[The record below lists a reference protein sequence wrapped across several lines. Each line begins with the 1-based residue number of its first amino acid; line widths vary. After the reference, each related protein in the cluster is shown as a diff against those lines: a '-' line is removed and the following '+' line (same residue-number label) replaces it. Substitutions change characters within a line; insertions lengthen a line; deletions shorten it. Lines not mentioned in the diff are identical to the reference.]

1 MTGRTFRG
9 RIPRRLFLRA
19 SYRGGFSC
27 MSELPTVTGREA
39 IQAFARAGFIEHHI
53 KGSHHVLKKTGLLFQ
68 LTVPVHG
75 KMPLKKGT
83 LRRLIRDAGL
93 TVGEFTDLLQR

>member
-1 MTGRTFRG
+1 
-9 RIPRRLFLRA
+9 
-19 SYRGGFSC
+19 
-27 MSELPTVTGREA
+27 MSEPPMVTGREA

-53 KGSHHVLKKTGLLFQ
+53 KGSHRVLKKTGHLFQ

-93 TVGEFTDLLQR
+93 TVEEFADLLHR